1 MKFGIQTRENTLILD
16 TLFGTDNLVPNF
28 GPRIEVLSDFMKFG
42 TKTKWNIRIDI
53 NGWTLGK
60 FHLKIEICSV
70 VIHKT

>member
-28 GPRIEVLSDFMKFG
+28 GPRIEVLSNFTKFG

-70 VIHKT
+70 VIHKI

>member
-42 TKTKWNIRIDI
+42 TKTKWNIRIDF

-70 VIHKT
+70 VIHKI